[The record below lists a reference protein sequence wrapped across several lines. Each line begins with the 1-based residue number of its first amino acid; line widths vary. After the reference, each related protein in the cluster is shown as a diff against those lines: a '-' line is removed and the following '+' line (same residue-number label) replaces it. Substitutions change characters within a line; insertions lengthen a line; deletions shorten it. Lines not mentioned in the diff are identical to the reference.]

1 MIWFEVLL
9 AVIAPAI
16 AGGIIYAGQKH
27 LERASGWIATAAM
40 CMSALWILRLSGP
53 VVDMYNSGG
62 NPITIEYSWVA
73 RSNIRFGFL
82 IDTLNLPIG
91 LIVIAVTALSCF
103 YSVRYM
109 ENEQDQRG
117 YFGSLLLV
125 LTGMIGVL
133 FSIDLV
139 QFYLFWELMLIPSY
153 LLIARQGASKRR
165 LVVAFKYFIF
175 THIGALLLLLGIVTM
190 FSYTGTFNLAELP
203 QKAQLIPPDASSV
216 IFMLLLL
223 GFLVKMA
230 AFPLHTWLPD
240 TYSEAPIP
248 VAAIFSGAVAPVAA
262 YGMVRVLMTI
272 FFDKMVQAS
281 NYLLALAV
289 VTMLYGGLVTFSQTD
304 IRRLLAYSSISQT
317 GYTLFGLATV
327 SSLGVTGTLLHI
339 TNHAICKALL
349 FMGTGTIFRQTGKID
364 IRRTRGLMKKMPI
377 TGITCLIGAFSLAGT
392 PPLMGFWGEWMMLA
406 GAVASG
412 KLVFALAGVVG
423 MLVTAG
429 YLILFLWRVFFGPV
443 PKALDTVEESPRSL
457 LAAMV
462 FLAFISVLLGLW
474 PGILLEFFGPA
485 ATYLCQL

>member
-1 MIWFEVLL
+1 MIWCEVLL

-16 AGGIIYAGQKH
+16 AGGIIYAGRKH

-230 AFPLHTWLPD
+230 AFPLHTWL
-240 TYSEAPIP
+240 
-248 VAAIFSGAVAPVAA
+248 
-262 YGMVRVLMTI
+262 
-272 FFDKMVQAS
+272 
-281 NYLLALAV
+281 
-289 VTMLYGGLVTFSQTD
+289 
-304 IRRLLAYSSISQT
+304 
-317 GYTLFGLATV
+317 
-327 SSLGVTGTLLHI
+327 
-339 TNHAICKALL
+339 
-349 FMGTGTIFRQTGKID
+349 
-364 IRRTRGLMKKMPI
+364 
-377 TGITCLIGAFSLAGT
+377 
-392 PPLMGFWGEWMMLA
+392 
-406 GAVASG
+406 
-412 KLVFALAGVVG
+412 
-423 MLVTAG
+423 
-429 YLILFLWRVFFGPV
+429 
-443 PKALDTVEESPRSL
+443 
-457 LAAMV
+457 
-462 FLAFISVLLGLW
+462 
-474 PGILLEFFGPA
+474 
-485 ATYLCQL
+485 